1 MKFVITIAI
10 IVIIVGIT
18 WYFGF
23 YNIGSIPTPQSFK
36 DRLSE
41 INEQFDNTKRNFEEG
56 IMDEKTY
63 KKSLED
69 LLEKQE
75 KLYFDVK
82 NYIWSESQTTEY
94 NSWFRGIMKFPSNME
109 QEYQKYFK

>member
-1 MKFVITIAI
+1 MKLVIAI
-10 IVIIVGIT
+10 IIIGIIIGVM

-23 YNIGSIPTPQSFK
+23 YNIDSIPEPQSFK
-36 DRLSE
+36 ERLSK
-41 INEQFDNTKRNFEEG
+41 INEQFDNTKKNFGEG

-69 LLEKQE
+69 LLKKQE

-82 NYIWSESQTTEY
+82 NHTWGESQMTEY
-94 NSWFRGIMKFPSNME
+94 NSWFRGIMKFPSSIE
-109 QEYQKYFK
+109 QEYQKHFK